1 MKTCC
6 VLTSY
11 KSASTF
17 PYNFPPSTL
26 RESLKC
32 SESYL
37 IYASESYG
45 RVNPKSDFYMLS
57 YGMYT
62 YITDLHYI

>member
-1 MKTCC
+1 M
-6 VLTSY
+6 LQ
-11 KSASTF
+11 
-17 PYNFPPSTL
+17 NRML
-26 RESLKC
+26 E
-32 SESYL
+32 
-37 IYASESYG
+37 YG